1 MGLARGYILPEEQR
15 SKLRTKLEE
24 PCPHC
29 YFCGSPYVCILQGEK
44 GITQATCL
52 VCNRSFQISHTYRDL
67 L

>member
-1 MGLARGYILPEEQR
+1 MGLARGYILPEEER
-15 SKLRTKLEE
+15 RKLRTKLKA

-44 GITQATCL
+44 EVTQTTCL